1 MYVFRILRSGCSYA
15 TATAVYCAAPSIKW
29 GTSIHYR
36 KLDSFLIFASSADRL
51 YLSYPLVPPTNTY
64 SSPAEAALAHPDNDH
79 LVSWMRNKPVLD
91 VGHTRTI
98 SGDSATLA
106 TLGRNG
112 DIKIQDHRIAK
123 EQCSFEIDN
132 ETKVIMFHDR
142 SIRCTCQV
150 FGENAMPFEFGRPR
164 KVVVQRNLN
173 TIIGMGGSQRDSIQ
187 FMLVWHGSS
196 SETMEKVKNRNNA
209 ALEDNPRFARTVD
222 DADTVPPTGMMTRI
236 HTPRTDEPRIRF
248 RKMDRIGGGQYGEV
262 FKAVNVDTGQL
273 IAVKIVKLST
283 GRAGQYEWNTLKRET
298 EMHSKIS
305 HVSQPPQAQYQAAK
319 VNSTARTIL

>member
-15 TATAVYCAAPSIKW
+15 AATAVYCAAPSIKW

-64 SSPAEAALAHPDNDH
+64 SSPAEAALAHPDNNH

-164 KVVVQRNLN
+164 KLLCKGISTRSLAWAAH
-173 TIIGMGGSQRDSIQ
+173 SEIQ
-187 FMLVWHGSS
+187 SS
-196 SETMEKVKNRNNA
+196 SCLYGMAVHPKLWRRSRIETM
-209 ALEDNPRFARTVD
+209 LHSRTIPVSQ
-222 DADTVPPTGMMTRI
+222 GLSMTR
-236 HTPRTDEPRIRF
+236 TRF
-248 RKMDRIGGGQYGEV
+248 RQRG
-262 FKAVNVDTGQL
+262 
-273 IAVKIVKLST
+273 
-283 GRAGQYEWNTLKRET
+283 
-298 EMHSKIS
+298 
-305 HVSQPPQAQYQAAK
+305 
-319 VNSTARTIL
+319 

>member
-1 MYVFRILRSGCSYA
+1 M
-15 TATAVYCAAPSIKW
+15 
-29 GTSIHYR
+29 
-36 KLDSFLIFASSADRL
+36 
-51 YLSYPLVPPTNTY
+51 SYPLVPPTNTY

-283 GRAGQYEWNTLKRET
+283 GRAGQYEWNTLKREI